1 MKKFIP
7 FLSAL
12 AGAILLVRAAMPV
25 QAAPAPCHGASA
37 KLQQAQCAMVV
48 KGGL

>member
-25 QAAPAPCHGASA
+25 QAAPVPCHGASA
-37 KLQQAQCAMVV
+37 KLQQVQCSVV
-48 KGGL
+48 KAGL